1 MPKKKRKG
9 RSFYIDTNVAIDYAT
24 NRDIQTVL
32 VLERIKER
40 GWKCVSSTFLAME
53 MADYKQDYEFIAKE
67 INKKRDPEDILRSRG
82 NKNLSTSDFQEIEEW
97 FAKFRQHFKNLTI
110 YDFIQDNNGWALA
123 KEISFNSNLAA
134 PDVLHLTSAM
144 LGSIAGYCDIL
155 VTKDSSLRKEAEK
168 IMTEYKLHNKLKVMT
183 PAEVKKKYFPM

>member
-1 MPKKKRKG
+1 MPKKQNKG

-67 INKKRDPEDILRSRG
+67 INKKRDPADILRARG
-82 NKNLSTSDFQEIEEW
+82 NKNLSFSDFQEIEEW
-97 FAKFRQHFKNLTI
+97 FAEFKRHFKNLTT
-110 YDFIQDNNGWALA
+110 YDFIHDNNGWSWA

-134 PDVLHLTSAM
+134 PDVLHLTSAI
-144 LGSIAGYCDIL
+144 LGSLAGYCDIL
-155 VTKDSSLRKEAEK
+155 ITKDGFLRKEAEK
-168 IMTEYKLHNKLKVMT
+168 ILTEHKLRNKLKVMT
-183 PAEVKKKYFPM
+183 PSEVKKKFFPK